1 MLGKFFLLHF
11 QSVMS
16 YFSFVLA
23 DEAPPHCSISGKH
36 VHILCVCV
44 CVFKVTNYS
53 SYLCLLMIFNRFVHS
68 NIIYPQMV
76 LILK

>member
-36 VHILCVCV
+36 VHILCVRV
-44 CVFKVTNYS
+44 CF
-53 SYLCLLMIFNRFVHS
+53 
-68 NIIYPQMV
+68 
-76 LILK
+76 